1 MTDEVRKDGN
11 YQEPADSTGRMADFV
26 SCFRET
32 KHYLLNSVAIW
43 TAQAQ
48 LARRHPEYYEK
59 LAESIVERSERL
71 VEMTRE
77 AEEKLRA
84 FAPYPPIPTIRQS
97 SGLRN

>member
-1 MTDEVRKDGN
+1 MTDEVSKDGN
-11 YQEPADSTGRMADFV
+11 YQESADSSRRISDFV

-71 VEMTRE
+71 VEITRE
-77 AEEKLRA
+77 AEDKLKA
-84 FAPYPPIPTIRQS
+84 FAPYPLIR
-97 SGLRN
+97 